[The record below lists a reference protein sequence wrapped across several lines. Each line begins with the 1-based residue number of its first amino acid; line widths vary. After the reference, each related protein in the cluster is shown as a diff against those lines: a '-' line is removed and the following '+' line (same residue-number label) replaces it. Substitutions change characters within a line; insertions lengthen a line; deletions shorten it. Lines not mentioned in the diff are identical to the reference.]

1 VIEGLAILVPAGTM
15 ACDWIDATGIVTLD
29 RGPTLDVECD
39 RHNGEHTGEVTLTEI
54 LPYL

>member
-1 VIEGLAILVPAGTM
+1 VIEGLAIFVPAGTM
-15 ACDWIDATGIVTLD
+15 ACDWIDATAIVALD